1 MTAIRAGGKSPS
13 AQDAAVRDPCAK
25 HLAMTVLARHELAVS
40 VLVEGVC
47 DQTSRLEACPIYVR
61 IVEVAGSSPVTS
73 TEKPRSDPMTHVY
86 LDRWAPRRDSMCSL
100 AKANR
105 CAALAS
111 DSAAAASAE

>member
-1 MTAIRAGGKSPS
+1 
-13 AQDAAVRDPCAK
+13 
-25 HLAMTVLARHELAVS
+25 
-40 VLVEGVC
+40 
-47 DQTSRLEACPIYVR
+47 
-61 IVEVAGSSPVTS
+61 
-73 TEKPRSDPMTHVY
+73 MTHVY